1 MIEIIPFNK
10 DVFDNIN
17 LEKKKLTRYVY
28 INDINIVSNILSY
41 NLPIQNKRIALKN
54 ILDFLNWVDV
64 KININRNTIIPISS
78 NTLIEFF
85 NRDNYKEYM
94 SILKSMNILTDVP
107 YEDGS
112 FYTKGS
118 LYKQYRVHNDY
129 INKEDLAIIVLEEDR
144 SKDKF
149 NNEVNDLDE
158 RYIKTIKNIE
168 IDIKSAITSEIEHYK
183 KNNLSVSNLRNRIS
197 RILYTKRKRFIK
209 KGNKVD
215 RIYHSFSNVS
225 KVARKHLSIKM
236 YDIDIKNCQPLLL
249 IALLKEMKLEYD
261 DNYQYDCEA
270 GNFYENFITNELTR
284 DDVKEELYR
293 TVFFNFNENR
303 KINKKFNEI
312 YPKTWNSLKDI
323 KDMNKSLA
331 CELQNIESKLFNN
344 LIPKKSK
351 HYFTLFDAIYFDNLN
366 DVTELNNK
374 IRNYFNEKEI
384 KVQTEIGIN

>member
-94 SILKSMNILTDVP
+94 FILKSMNILTDVP

-168 IDIKSAITSEIEHYK
+168 IDIKAAITAEIEHYK

-209 KGNKVD
+209 KGNKVN

>member
-41 NLPIQNKRIALKN
+41 DLPIQNKRIALKN
-54 ILDFLNWVDV
+54 ILDFLNWIDV
-64 KININRNTIIPISS
+64 KINILDNTIIPISS
-78 NTLIEFF
+78 NKLIEFF

-94 SILKSMNILTDVP
+94 NILKDMNILTDVP

-112 FYTKGS
+112 FYVKGS

-168 IDIKSAITSEIEHYK
+168 IDVKAAISSEIEHYK

-261 DNYQYDCEA
+261 NNYQYDCEA
-270 GNFYENFITNELTR
+270 GNFYENFITDKLTR

-303 KINKKFNEI
+303 KINKKFREL
-312 YPKTWNSLKDI
+312 YPNTWNSLKDI